1 MAMFIT
7 SRDITVSEADGY
19 ADFVVKLN
27 APSTLQVS
35 VNYRID
41 GITAGYSDYTYSSG
55 TLSFA
60 PGVTTQTLRVA
71 LANDVNVE
79 TPESLA
85 LNLSSPV
92 NAVLGDNQAIATIID
107 NDTAASTTSKA
118 NISVLDVVVDEKAGS
133 ATFDI
138 VLDKAASSSFTVGYS
153 TADGNATAGADYT
166 TASGTVTF
174 AAGQTVKH
182 VTVNIADDAAIEPN
196 EVFHLNLG
204 AIAGNA
210 AGVVQLGD
218 GMGSALIGRSDQAAL
233 AKPSI
238 SASDIMVGEADNYV
252 EFVVKLDAPG
262 TTPVSVNYRV
272 DDLTTGY
279 SDYGYVSG
287 TLSFAPGVTTQTVRV
302 ALSSDIGAETLESFA
317 LNLSSPVNAVLAD
330 NQAVATIVDNDTLAD
345 TGSKASV
352 SVRDVVIDE
361 KAGLAT
367 FDIVLDKA
375 VTSNFTVAYST
386 ANGSATAGTDYT
398 AASGTVSFVAGQTV
412 QHVAIAIADDTAA
425 EQDELFH
432 LNLGAVTGSG
442 ATMVQ
447 IGDGTGTALIGH
459 NDQVASAT
467 PSISVTD
474 ITVGEGDGYAEFTV
488 ELNAPGT
495 TQVTVNYRVDGL
507 TAGYSDYD
515 FSSGTLSFAPG
526 VTTQTVR
533 IALPEDTGAETLKS
547 FALNLSSPVNAV
559 LADNQ
564 AVATIVDNDTFA
576 DTGSKA
582 SVSVRDVVVDEKAGL
597 ATFDIVLDKA
607 VSNNFTVAYA
617 TANGSAAA
625 GTDYT
630 AASGTVSFV
639 AGQVVQHVTVN
650 IADDATPESD
660 EVFQLNLGAITGNAA
675 SMVQVGDGTGTAL
688 IGHNDQTAIA
698 KPSITTSNITVSEA
712 DGYAEFVVALNAP
725 GTTQVSVNYRID
737 GLTTGYSD
745 YSFVNGTLSFA
756 PGVTTQTVRV
766 ALVNDTSAETP
777 KSFALNLSSPV
788 NAVLADNQ
796 AVATIIDNDT
806 FADTGSKASVSVHD
820 VVIDEKAGLATFDI
834 VLDKAVS
841 NNFTVAY
848 STANGSAAA
857 GTDYTAA
864 SGTVSFVAGQTVQHV
879 TVNIAD
885 DATLESDEVFQL
897 NLGAVTGSGATMA
910 QIGDGT
916 GTALIGHN
924 DQAAVATPSIS
935 VSDITVGEGDDYAEF
950 TVELNAPGTTQVS
963 VNYRLDGLTT
973 GYSDYEFASGT
984 LSFAPGVTT
993 QTVRVALIN
1002 DTSAEMTES
1011 FALNLSS
1018 PVNAVLADNQA
1029 VATIV
1034 DNDAFADTVSKASVS
1049 VRDVVV
1055 DEKAGLATF
1064 DIVLDKAVSNNV
1076 TVAYA
1081 TANGSAT
1088 AGTDYT
1094 AASGTVTFVA
1104 GQVVQHVSVN
1114 IADDALL
1121 ESDEVFHLNLSALS
1135 GSGAGMVRIGDGTGT
1150 ALIGHNDQVA
1160 SAKPSISVA
1169 DIKVSEGDD
1178 YADFVVVLD
1187 APGSAQVSVNY
1198 RADGLTT
1205 GYSDYAF
1212 SSGTLSFAPGVTT
1225 QTVRITL
1232 VNDSSTE
1239 TLESFALNLS
1249 SPVNAVLADN
1259 QAVATILDDDPAQG
1273 RVLHYGMGNDTYQIG
1288 NTADV
1293 ILEAVGGGTDLAV
1306 STVSYV
1312 LPDNVENLRLDSSAA
1327 INGTGNAL
1335 NNIIYAGAGAN
1346 VINGGAG
1353 TDTLS
1358 YAYAT
1363 TTGTTG
1369 VTLDLSLTN
1378 ASGESVASG
1387 ISGADRVSN
1396 IENVSGSRYN
1406 DKLTGNSGANV
1417 LDGGAGADT
1426 LSGGLGNDTY
1436 YVDNAGDVIVESSD
1450 ATRGGVDVVIA
1461 TVSRTLGS
1469 YQEKLYLN
1477 GSATINGTGNELANT
1492 LTGNAGNN
1500 VLDGGAGADSLS
1512 GGAGDDILIG
1522 GAGKD
1527 TLKGD
1532 AGKDVFDFNAL
1543 SEMGTTSATWDVI
1556 GDFTAG
1562 QDKIDLSTLDANT
1575 ATTAN
1580 DAFTEIIAATAAFTK
1595 AGQLK
1600 FANGVLYG
1608 NVDADADAEFAIQLT
1623 GVTTLGAADIVL

>member
-41 GITAGYSDYTYSSG
+41 GMTAGYSDYTYSSG

-60 PGVTTQTLRVA
+60 PGVTTQTVRVP
-71 LANDVNVE
+71 LNNDINVE

-92 NAVLGDNQAIATIID
+92 NAVLGDNQAIAIIID
-107 NDTAASTTSKA
+107 NDTAASTINKS
-118 NISVLDVVVDEKAGS
+118 NLSVLDVVVDEKAGV
-133 ATFDI
+133 ATFDL
-138 VLDKAASSSFTVGYS
+138 VLDKATSSSFTVAY
-153 TADGNATAGADYT
+153 ATANGSAAAGTDYT
-166 TASGTVTF
+166 AASGTVSF

-182 VTVNIADDAAIEPN
+182 VTVNLTDDATVEPD

-204 AIAGNA
+204 AITGNA
-210 AGVVQLGD
+210 AGTVQIGD
-218 GMGSALIGRSDQAAL
+218 GTGTALIGRNDQAAV

-238 SASDIMVGEADNYV
+238 SASDILVGEADSYV
-252 EFVVKLDAPG
+252 EFVVKLNAPG
-262 TTPVSVNYRV
+262 TAQVSVNYRV
-272 DDLTTGY
+272 DGLTTGY
-279 SDYGYVSG
+279 SDYEFSGG
-287 TLSFAPGVTTQTVRV
+287 TLSFAPGVTTQTVRIP
-302 ALSSDIGAETLESFA
+302 LSSDTTAETLESFA

-330 NQAVATIVDNDTLAD
+330 NQAMATIVDNDTFAD

-352 SVRDVVIDE
+352 SVRDVVVDE

-386 ANGSATAGTDYT
+386 ADGSAAAGTDYS
-398 AASGTVSFVAGQTV
+398 AESGTVSFAAGQTV
-412 QHVAIAIADDTAA
+412 QHVIVSIADDTAA

-432 LNLGAVTGSG
+432 LNLGAITGSG
-442 ATMVQ
+442 ATMAQ

-459 NDQVASAT
+459 NDQTALAT
-467 PSISVTD
+467 PSISVSD
-474 ITVGEGDGYAEFTV
+474 ITVGEGNGYAEFLV
-488 ELNAPGT
+488 ELNAPGMT
-495 TQVTVNYRVDGL
+495 EVTVNYRIDGL
-507 TAGYSDYD
+507 TAGYSDYE
-515 FSSGTLSFAPG
+515 FSGGTLSFAPG

-547 FALNLSSPVNAV
+547 FALNLSSPTNAV

-564 AVATIVDNDTFA
+564 AMATIVDNDTFA
-576 DTGSKA
+576 DTGTKA

-617 TANGSAAA
+617 TANGSATA

-630 AASGTVSFV
+630 AASGTVTFV
-639 AGQVVQHVTVN
+639 AGQTVQHVTVN
-650 IADDATPESD
+650 IADDATLESD
-660 EVFQLNLGAITGNAA
+660 EVFQLNLGAITGSGAV
-675 SMVQVGDGTGTAL
+675 MVQIGDGSGTAL

-698 KPSITTSNITVSEA
+698 RPSITTSNITVSEA
-712 DGYAEFVVALNAP
+712 DGYAEFVVALSAP
-725 GTTQVSVNYRID
+725 GTAQVSVNYRVD
-737 GLTTGYSD
+737 NLSTGYSD
-745 YSFVNGTLSFA
+745 YVFSGGTLSFA
-756 PGVTTQTVRV
+756 PGVTTQTVRI
-766 ALVNDTSAETP
+766 ALYNDTGVETP
-777 KSFALNLSSPV
+777 KNFALNLSSPV

-820 VVIDEKAGLATFDI
+820 VVVDEKAGIATFDI

-848 STANGSAAA
+848 STADGSATAGTDYTAASGTVSFVAGQTVQHVTVNIADDTAAEQDELFHLKLGAITGSGATMAQIGDGTGTALIGHNDQAAVAAPSISVSDITVGEGDDYVEFVVELNAPGTAQVSVNYRLDGLTVGYSDYEFTGGTLSFAPGVTTQTVRVALVNDISAEMPESFALNLSSPVNAVLADNQAVATIVDNDTFADTVNKASVSVRDVVVDEKAGLATFDIVLDNAVSNNFTVAYATANGSATA

-885 DATLESDEVFQL
+885 DATLESDEVFHL
-897 NLGAVTGSGATMA
+897 NLG
-910 QIGDGT
+910 
-916 GTALIGHN
+916 
-924 DQAAVATPSIS
+924 
-935 VSDITVGEGDDYAEF
+935 
-950 TVELNAPGTTQVS
+950 
-963 VNYRLDGLTT
+963 
-973 GYSDYEFASGT
+973 
-984 LSFAPGVTT
+984 
-993 QTVRVALIN
+993 
-1002 DTSAEMTES
+1002 
-1011 FALNLSS
+1011 
-1018 PVNAVLADNQA
+1018 
-1029 VATIV
+1029 
-1034 DNDAFADTVSKASVS
+1034 
-1049 VRDVVV
+1049 
-1055 DEKAGLATF
+1055 
-1064 DIVLDKAVSNNV
+1064 
-1076 TVAYA
+1076 
-1081 TANGSAT
+1081 
-1088 AGTDYT
+1088 
-1094 AASGTVTFVA
+1094 
-1104 GQVVQHVSVN
+1104 
-1114 IADDALL
+1114 
-1121 ESDEVFHLNLSALS
+1121 ALS
-1135 GSGAGMVRIGDGTGT
+1135 GSGAGMVRIGDGSGT

-1169 DIKVSEGDD
+1169 DIKVSEGDS

-1187 APGSAQVSVNY
+1187 APGTAQVSVNY
-1198 RADGLTT
+1198 RVDGLTT

-1212 SSGTLSFAPGVTT
+1212 SGGTLSFAPGVTT
-1225 QTVRITL
+1225 QTVRIAL
-1232 VNDSSTE
+1232 VNDGGTE

-1249 SPVNAVLADN
+1249 APVNALLADS
-1259 QAVATILDDDPAQG
+1259 QAIATIVDDDPAQG
-1273 RVLHYGMGNDTYQIG
+1273 SVLHYGMGNDSYQIG

-1293 ILEAVGGGTDLAV
+1293 ILEAAGGGTDVAV

-1335 NNIIYAGAGAN
+1335 NNIIYSGAGAN

-1353 TDTLS
+1353 TDTVS

-1369 VTLDLSLTN
+1369 VTLDLSLAN
-1378 ASGESVASG
+1378 ASGASVASG
-1387 ISGADRVSN
+1387 ISGADRISN
-1396 IENVSGSRYN
+1396 IENVTGSRYN

-1450 ATRGGVDVVIA
+1450 ATLGGVDVVIA

-1477 GSATINGTGNELANT
+1477 GSAAIDGTGNELANT
-1492 LTGNAGNN
+1492 ITGNAGNN
-1500 VLDGGAGADSLS
+1500 VLNGGGGADTLS
-1512 GGAGDDILIG
+1512 GGAGDDVLVG

-1562 QDKIDLSTLDANT
+1562 QDRIDLSTLDANT

-1580 DAFTEIIAATAAFTK
+1580 EAFTEIIAATAAFTK

-1608 NVDADADAEFAIQLT
+1608 NVDADADAELAIQLT
-1623 GVTTLGAADIVL
+1623 GVTTLSAADLVL